1 MFNTNQKRP
10 KTPLKVKLL
19 KTSTA
24 RPLWHTTD
32 STDNI
37 DKAFAHLIL
46 NEEKLKNDVGKVK
59 QLPSEQ
65 SYSLMKKIALST
77 NSSLIPIGN
86 NTNDKLKSLKMEP
99 ATIKLLRSKSWKEF
113 FYEQTGKSTF
123 DEGVSMDRPK
133 SAAKLQSSMISRNTN
148 NGTSLKLNNT
158 HQGINKSKMEELF
171 MNMISRVEELWDSL
185 KIPLADRNFYRKSLC
200 KLPVQS
206 LEQCGELSAHI
217 VMLKKHQ
224 ESTIS
229 TLQVI
234 RKREICIQK
243 CYEILSRLYRQASRV
258 PLKDIG
264 IRLNAPPNGG
274 DTSDMFWKQ
283 ELLCSLDELR
293 CLSLDVIKNIQRWR
307 RNLWRPQ
314 PFVWCDVNYLSK
326 MKNDMNILEV
336 MYFLTYLIDIYL
348 LFNYYLFHFIS
359 VRDLLEVVGTSPS
372 SLSRLVVCRV
382 LRSFR
387 TVVVIRR
394 RRRR

>member
-46 NEEKLKNDVGKVK
+46 NEEKLTNDAGKGK

-77 NSSLIPIGN
+77 SSSLIPIGN

-123 DEGVSMDRPK
+123 DEGVSVDRPK
-133 SAAKLQSSMISRNTN
+133 SAAKLQSSTISRNTN
-148 NGTSLKLNNT
+148 VTSLKLNNI
-158 HQGINKSKMEELF
+158 HQEINKSKMEELF
-171 MNMISRVEELWDSL
+171 MNMISRVEDLWNSL
-185 KIPLADRNFYRKSLC
+185 KIPLADRKFYRKSLC

-224 ESTIS
+224 EATIS

-234 RKREICIQK
+234 RKREICIQN

-264 IRLNAPPNGG
+264 IRLNAP
-274 DTSDMFWKQ
+274 DTIDMFWKQ

-293 CLSLDVIKNIQRWR
+293 CL
-307 RNLWRPQ
+307 
-314 PFVWCDVNYLSK
+314 
-326 MKNDMNILEV
+326 
-336 MYFLTYLIDIYL
+336 
-348 LFNYYLFHFIS
+348 
-359 VRDLLEVVGTSPS
+359 
-372 SLSRLVVCRV
+372 
-382 LRSFR
+382 
-387 TVVVIRR
+387 
-394 RRRR
+394 